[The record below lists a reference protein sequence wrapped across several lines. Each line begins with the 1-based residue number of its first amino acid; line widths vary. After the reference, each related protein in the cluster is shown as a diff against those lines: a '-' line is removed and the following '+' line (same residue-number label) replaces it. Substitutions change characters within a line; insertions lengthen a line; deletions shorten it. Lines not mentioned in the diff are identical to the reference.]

1 MRKLHLIFDMSN
13 MTYRAYYV
21 MRQPDLTY
29 APNRRELVN
38 RVVVDCFAIVRQLSP
53 FNIHFCFDGS
63 KNFRK
68 LVDHTY
74 KEGRSGT
81 PGMDDVLN
89 ELYDLFIYKDLNAIR
104 VDKLEADDC
113 IALLCERLETSH
125 KFIVTGDGDIK
136 QLVRPRTY
144 VMPPVNDKRVVACDE
159 YSSNLVKNSFPQW
172 PAEAVNPNLVLFEK
186 ILKGCKS
193 DNVTG
198 LGPKGLR
205 MTKITQLVQEFEE
218 QIEKGEEEFNALYN
232 AIAWTTHSPVI
243 EVKRQLQ
250 LVCLQSTYMP
260 EDAVN
265 EFFDIQLKDAPPIL
279 SAQHILAN
287 TAYFL

>member
-1 MRKLHLIFDMSN
+1 MKKLHLIFDMSN
-13 MTYRAYYV
+13 MAYRAYYV

-29 APNRRELVN
+29 VPNRRELVN
-38 RVVVDCFAIVRQLSP
+38 RIVVDCFAIVRQLSP
-53 FNIHFCFDGS
+53 FNIYFCFDGS

-68 LVDHTY
+68 LVDHNY
-74 KEGRSGT
+74 KGERSGT
-81 PGMDDVLN
+81 PGMDEALD
-89 ELYDLFIYKDLNAIR
+89 ELYELLLHKDLNAIR
-104 VDKLEADDC
+104 IDKLEADDC
-113 IALLCERLETSH
+113 IALLCERLETSY
-125 KFIVTGDGDIK
+125 KFVVTGDGDIK

-144 VMPPVNDKRVVACDE
+144 VMPPVNDRRVIACDE
-159 YSSNLVKNSFPQW
+159 YSNDLVAQAFPQW
-172 PAEAVNPNLVLFEK
+172 PTEIINPNSVLFEK
-186 ILKGCKS
+186 VLKGCTS
-193 DNVTG
+193 DNVPG

-205 MTKITQLVQEFEE
+205 KTKIEQAVSEYEE

-232 AIAWTTHSPVI
+232 SIAWITHSPVI

-265 EFFDIQLKDAPPIL
+265 EFFDIKLKNTPIL
-279 SAQHILAN
+279 SAQHVVAN